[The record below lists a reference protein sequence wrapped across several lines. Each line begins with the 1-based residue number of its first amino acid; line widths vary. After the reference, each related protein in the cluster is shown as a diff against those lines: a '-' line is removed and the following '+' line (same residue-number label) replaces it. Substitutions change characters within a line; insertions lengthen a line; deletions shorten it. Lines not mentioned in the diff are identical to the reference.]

1 MGHLA
6 AKDVYSQLGSKID
19 NLHVRAPN
27 KESFYNLIKSI
38 YSEKE
43 ADIVIKMPFLF
54 SNIDRISK
62 LTKTDKVELQ
72 NALTGL
78 CRKGLVMD
86 IFLDEE
92 YRYMPSPLFV
102 GIFEFTMMR
111 TQGQLDMKEWAR
123 LFTEYLDEGTIYR
136 QNFAQGSQM
145 SIARAVP
152 YEEAIG
158 DHVEVLEY
166 ERVTHLIEEADRYAV
181 GICSCRHKKDHVG
194 KERCNVPLN
203 TCTTLGKGADYL
215 IRNGL
220 SEEISKSEMFELF
233 ERSRELGL
241 IFSADNVQKR
251 LMFICHC
258 CGCCC
263 GIMDGINKH
272 GLSSVLVTS
281 TLIAE
286 IDSEIC
292 DGCGKC
298 TKACHIKAIKMEREL
313 DVVLKTKRKKRPVI
327 DTEFCLGCGV
337 CYPKCETGALQLK
350 KRSKRV
356 IHPETTFERVILQCL
371 ERGTLQNQLFDNPN
385 SISQNMMRPL
395 VGGFLKLSPVKKAL
409 MSDTLRSVFLSSMAT
424 GVKILGKGYIH
435 EL

>member
-6 AKDVYSQLGSKID
+6 AKDVYTRLGHKID

-27 KESFYNLIKSI
+27 NAVFYQLLKSI

-43 ADIVIKMPFLF
+43 ADLITRMPFLF
-54 SNIDRISK
+54 SNLERVSQ
-62 LTKTDKVELQ
+62 LTKIDKSALKDL
-72 NALTGL
+72 LTGL
-78 CRKGLVMD
+78 CSKGLVMD
-86 IFLDEE
+86 IWLEGE

-111 TQGQLDMKEWAR
+111 TQGHLNMKDWSE
-123 LFTEYLDEGTIYR
+123 LFTAYMDEGSPYH
-136 QNFAQGSQM
+136 QNFPAGTET
-145 SIARAVP
+145 SIGRAVP

-166 ERVTHLIEEADRYAV
+166 ERVTHLIETAGRYAV
-181 GICSCRHKKDHVG
+181 GICSCRHKKQHAG
-194 KERCNVPLN
+194 KQRCKVPLE
-203 TCTTLGKGADYL
+203 TCTTFGHGADYL

-233 ERSRELGL
+233 ERSKELGL
-241 IFSADNVQKR
+241 IFTADNVQKR
-251 LMFICHC
+251 VMFICHC

-263 GIMDGINKH
+263 GITDGFNKH
-272 GLSSVLVTS
+272 GLSTVLVTS

-286 IDSEIC
+286 IDNDGC

-298 TKACHIKAIKMEREL
+298 AKACNINAIKMEKEADPADKVR
-313 DVVLKTKRKKRPVI
+313 RKKRPII
-327 DTEFCLGCGV
+327 DNEFCIGCGV
-337 CYPKCETGALQLK
+337 CYPKCETGALSLE
-350 KRSKRV
+350 KRKRAV

-385 SISQNMMRPL
+385 SITQNMLRPMI
-395 VGGFLKLSPVKKAL
+395 GGFLRLSPVKKAL
-409 MSDTLRSVFLSSMAT
+409 MSDALRSVFLSSIGK
-424 GVKILGKGYIH
+424 GVTFLGKGYIH